1 MFGHSVIGQLHLE
14 HNRQDVTLGHSKLD
28 SYVRTQEELYK
39 DTVDRT
45 ITLQQS
51 RQDVTLENRKMGH
64 LR

>member
-14 HNRQDVTLGHSKLD
+14 HSQQDVTLGHSKLD